1 MPNAQRAVAMTA
13 LTIALGATAAL
24 TAPLAAAEEPQP
36 PSYERISTARSGA
49 QANGASGDASVSRDG
64 RTVLFHSTAGNIETG
79 RPTAGLPWF
88 VKNLAGGT
96 VRRLV
101 IPGVP
106 ADASITA
113 TLSGDGRHVL
123 FEGQVD
129 GESGHFVHRLGATG
143 RPERVDVGI
152 PEGYQGATVSDFV
165 ISADG
170 RHVAF
175 TAAYPPAPTEDE
187 GGRIYVRDL
196 RENVTERVSHD
207 RPDWQP
213 RAALNPTISDDG
225 RFVAYQYNYTNGPRG
240 DDWAQVYVRDRGT
253 GTLTRADV
261 SHDGTPMKRESTNP
275 VISGNGRHVAFESA
289 DDHIVPGDDDK
300 SWNVFVRDLR
310 TGTSVRVHSDHGGDA
325 DFYTRSPAAISPDG
339 RLVAY
344 RTWRDG
350 GIRVR
355 PVDGSGPSRLLIPVS
370 ADGHEYGGI
379 ARAAFTRDGRVVF
392 ASGAT
397 DLVPGDTNAVDD
409 VFRLRLR

>member
-1 MPNAQRAVAMTA
+1 MPIATRAVAMTA
-13 LTIALGATAAL
+13 LTIALGTTAAL
-24 TAPLAAAEEPQP
+24 TAPIAAADDRRQ
-36 PSYERISTARSGA
+36 PSYTRISTAKSGT
-49 QANGASGDASVSRDG
+49 QAGAGRGAASVSRGG
-64 RTVLFHSTAGNIETG
+64 RAALFPSTAGPIRAG
-79 RPTAGLPWF
+79 PPTAGLPWF
-88 VKNLAGGT
+88 LKNLGNGT

-106 ADASITA
+106 AGADLTA

-129 GESGHFVHRLGATG
+129 GESGHFVHRIGSTA
-143 RPERVDVGI
+143 RPERVDIGI
-152 PEGYQGATVSDFV
+152 PEGYQGATVSDFA

-175 TAAYPPAPTEDE
+175 TAAYPPEPTVDE

-213 RAALNPTISDDG
+213 RAALNPTLSDDG

-240 DDWAQVYVRDRGT
+240 DDWAQVYVRDRET

-261 SHDGTPMKRESTNP
+261 SHDGTPMKRESTDP
-275 VISGNGRHVAFESA
+275 VISGNGRYVAFESA
-289 DDHIVPGDDDK
+289 DDHIVPGDEDK

-310 TGTSVRVHSDHGGDA
+310 TGTSTRVHSDHGGEA
-325 DFYTRSPAAISPDG
+325 DFYTRGPAAISPDG
-339 RLVAY
+339 RYVAY

-355 PVDGSGPSRLLIPVS
+355 EVNGEGPSSLLVPVS
-370 ADGHEYGGI
+370 TEGVEHGDIGH
-379 ARAAFTRDGRVVF
+379 AAFTKDGSVVF
-392 ASGAT
+392 SSAAT
-397 DLVPGDTNAVDD
+397 DFVPGDTNAADD